1 MRDLVNKKS
10 FLIRKKLDTLLNT
23 LFPRW
28 WVPLYTSVTF
38 SRMRYHQC
46 IANRAWQDSALSL
59 LSGTGAALAGV
70 ATLYLLAVRG
80 AAGRGLQKLQ
90 ETALALLGGGLHQQ
104 LKALV
109 KM

>member
-1 MRDLVNKKS
+1 MRDLVNKRS
-10 FLIRKKLDTLLNT
+10 FLIRKKLDSLLNY

-59 LSGTGAALAGV
+59 LSGAGAGLAGL
-70 ATLYLLAVRG
+70 ATLYLLVVRG
-80 AAGRGLQKLQ
+80 AGRGQQRLQ
-90 ETALALLGGGLHQQ
+90 EAALTLLSGLQQQ
-104 LKALV
+104 LKAIV
-109 KM
+109 KL

>member
-1 MRDLVNKKS
+1 MRDLVNKRS
-10 FLIRKKLDTLLNT
+10 FLIRKKLDNLLNY

-59 LSGTGAALAGV
+59 LSGAGAGLAGLAAL
-70 ATLYLLAVRG
+70 YLVAVRG
-80 AAGRGLQKLQ
+80 AGRGQQQLQ
-90 ETALALLGGGLHQQ
+90 EAALALLAGLQQ
-104 LKALV
+104 QFKAIV
-109 KM
+109 KI